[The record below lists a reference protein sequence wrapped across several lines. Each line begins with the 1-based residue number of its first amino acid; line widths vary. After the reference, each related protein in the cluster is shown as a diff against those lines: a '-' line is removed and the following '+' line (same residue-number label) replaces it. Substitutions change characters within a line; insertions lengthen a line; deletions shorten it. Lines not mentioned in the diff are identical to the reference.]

1 MALPTETPAQG
12 KPQRAE
18 RDDEMLYASVSLGLL
33 DDEPSQDGAAQV
45 RRLNATA
52 RSIDFICSTED
63 LDSHCTVIDQASWK
77 LERYAKN
84 PVVFYN
90 HNAGPDGWLWGTGEK
105 DTDRLPIA
113 RADNVRV
120 EGGKLRA
127 TFVFPPQGVSE
138 RADDIWQCLVDKR
151 LNAASVGFRCGRAEK
166 DEGLSTAKEREIY
179 RLFDCELFEISIVAL
194 PSNPEAIAERSLNI
208 LRKTTRSHG
217 VPVGPSPEP
226 ASSPASLPA
235 SLAPAATVPEA
246 APAVRTV
253 TKEST
258 VMDKTLIDL
267 LAKRFACAATEEAVL
282 RALVEFGS
290 TQAILG
296 EVISTEPSDAERAES
311 ERLTTRSKTLD
322 AVIESLGLA
331 AGATEADVTRA
342 LKDLSVRA
350 GQVDEL
356 RTRAE
361 TAEARVAEVEGQV
374 AEREVNWVIAQGTRY
389 GTPANESSR
398 RSLTVY
404 RKADP
409 KGFAE
414 DYALALKGLAEFDDT
429 KLLDNV
435 TGGTKRADVAGDK
448 SGTAGASPGTVAP
461 STEDDSF
468 DQRVHALLKK
478 RADEGHPIKR
488 SEAMELVSMGKDLP
502 ASK

>member
-33 DDEPSQDGAAQV
+33 EDEPSQDGAAQV

-63 LDSHCTVIDQASWK
+63 LDSHCTVIDQSSWK
-77 LERYAKN
+77 LDRYAKN

-90 HNAGPDGWLWGTGEK
+90 HNSGPDGWLWGTGEK

-120 EGGKLRA
+120 EGNKLRA

-194 PSNPEAIAERSLNI
+194 PSNPEAIAERSLSI

-226 ASSPASLPA
+226 ASSPAPLPA
-235 SLAPAATVPEA
+235 SPAPAATVPEA

-253 TKEST
+253 TKESAMT
-258 VMDKTLIDL
+258 PEAIAR
-267 LAKRFACAATEEAVL
+267 LAKRFSCEATEAAVL
-282 RALVEFGS
+282 AALES
-290 TQAILG
+290 QD
-296 EVISTEPSDAERAES
+296 DAERAQLRAEIDT
-311 ERLTTRSKTLD
+311 LTTRAKIVDT
-322 AVIESLGLA
+322 VIESLGLA
-331 AGATEADVTRA
+331 AGATEADVTRS

-448 SGTAGASPGTVAP
+448 SGSAGASPTVVAP
-461 STEDDSF
+461 STDDDSF